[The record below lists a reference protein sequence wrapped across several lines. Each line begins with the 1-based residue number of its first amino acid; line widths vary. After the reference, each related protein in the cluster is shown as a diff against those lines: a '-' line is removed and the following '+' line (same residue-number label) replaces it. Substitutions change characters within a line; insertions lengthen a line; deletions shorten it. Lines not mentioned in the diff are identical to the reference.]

1 MAYTLESSYGL
12 VDEGGETKLMQVA
25 DWLGCGVGVVEG
37 IMGYLGVDWR
47 REAVISKRIRE
58 RERPERER
66 RNDCLEHIDKNS

>member
-37 IMGYLGVDWR
+37 IMGYLGCR
-47 REAVISKRIRE
+47 
-58 RERPERER
+58 
-66 RNDCLEHIDKNS
+66 LEEGGSNK